1 MYDLIIKNVKIYDGG
16 GGKPFV
22 SDVGVK
28 GDRIMKVGIIN
39 RLESSEIIKGEGL
52 CLCPGFVDIHSH
64 SDYYL
69 LIDPLAQSKVR
80 QGVTTEIGGNCG
92 YSAAP
97 ISGGPLDERKK
108 IYKEQFGLDL
118 DWTDLKGYIEKIN
131 RNGISVNYCQL
142 VGHNTVRASVMGSV
156 DRKPSSDDMKTME
169 RIIEDAMDSGAVV
182 NMPPIFL
189 IVLHKSDTSS
199 FFSKK

>member
-39 RLESSEIIKGEGL
+39 RLESAEIIKGEGL

-108 IYKEQFGLDL
+108 IYKEREKMEVVVCLFFFFFFFPSPFFF
-118 DWTDLKGYIEKIN
+118 LKKKEEVALLCKTIRKMG
-131 RNGISVNYCQL
+131 GI
-142 VGHNTVRASVMGSV
+142 
-156 DRKPSSDDMKTME
+156 
-169 RIIEDAMDSGAVV
+169 
-182 NMPPIFL
+182 F
-189 IVLHKSDTSS
+189 
-199 FFSKK
+199 